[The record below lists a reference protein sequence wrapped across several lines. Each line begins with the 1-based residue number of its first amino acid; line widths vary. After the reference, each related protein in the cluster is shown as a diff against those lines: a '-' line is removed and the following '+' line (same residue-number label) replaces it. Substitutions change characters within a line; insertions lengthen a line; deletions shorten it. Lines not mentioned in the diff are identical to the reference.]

1 MAGQRAP
8 QVDGLQREIVR
19 TPDEV
24 AAMLRL
30 WELGWRTRRI
40 AAEFGCSRNT
50 VTRYVGLRGR
60 GAPPRGARRPGALD
74 ARATPREPPIGG
86 RCALAPRPAPTRP
99 ARAAVA
105 DAGTAGGRAGPP
117 PTGGG

>member
-30 WELGWRTRRI
+30 WELGWRTRPI

-50 VTRYVGLRGR
+50 VTRYVGLGGWAPGLASGRPPFGLLRAGEAGPLEVQDRGR
-60 GAPPRGARRPGALD
+60 GHGSPLPAL
-74 ARATPREPPIGG
+74 GG
-86 RCALAPRPAPTRP
+86 LL
-99 ARAAVA
+99 VV
-105 DAGTAGGRAGPP
+105 
-117 PTGGG
+117 

>member
-8 QVDGLQREIVR
+8 QLDGLQREIVR

-40 AAEFGCSRNT
+40 AAEFGCRRNT
-50 VTRYVGLRGR
+50 VTRYVGLGGWGPPGGGGR
-60 GAPPRGARRPGALD
+60 PRAPD
-74 ARATPREPPIGG
+74 ARATPRKPPIGG
-86 RCALAPRPAPTRP
+86 RGALAPRPAPTRP

-105 DAGTAGGRAGPP
+105 DA
-117 PTGGG
+117 

>member
-50 VTRYVGLRGR
+50 VTRYVGLG
-60 GAPPRGARRPGALD
+60 GWAPPRVARRPHAGCASNAARTANWRALC
-74 ARATPREPPIGG
+74 ASTAPSTHKASPRGCGG
-86 RCALAPRPAPTRP
+86 RRHGRRSAS
-99 ARAAVA
+99 ARS
-105 DAGTAGGRAGPP
+105 
-117 PTGGG
+117 TG